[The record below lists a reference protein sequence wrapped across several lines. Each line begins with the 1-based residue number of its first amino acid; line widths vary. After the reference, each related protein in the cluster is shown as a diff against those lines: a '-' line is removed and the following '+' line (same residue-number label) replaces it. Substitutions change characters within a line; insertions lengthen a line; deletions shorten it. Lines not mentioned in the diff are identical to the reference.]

1 MPVLV
6 RFTCAGSR
14 YAVDVAASA
23 GVVTWTRAE
32 PLPDPRPG
40 VVGLIRESGALLP
53 VLAPFGTDGGHVLVL
68 RPAGGPRFGLL
79 VGEVEGVVR
88 VAEDT
93 IAPAPAGQRTGVVRG
108 VVDDALLLDPD
119 RLADALAGPPGGA

>member
-6 RFTCAGSR
+6 RFSCAGSR

-23 GVVTWTRAE
+23 AVVTWTRAQ

-40 VVGLIRESGALLP
+40 VVGLIREAGALLP
-53 VLAPFGTDGGHVLVL
+53 VLAPFGEDGHHVLVL
-68 RPAGGPRFGLL
+68 RPARGPRFGLL

-88 VAEDT
+88 VTDADV
-93 IAPAPAGQRTGVVRG
+93 APAPAGQRTAVVRG
-108 VVDDALLLDPD
+108 VVGDALLLDPE
-119 RLADALAGPPGGA
+119 RLAEVLTAEAADA